1 MIREHIKNKVY
12 ECVRKRFYDPKIFN
26 NLISIYPDNG
36 EDLLIYSEIGFDSL
50 DVVEFILSLEE
61 TFKIVLPDY
70 LFNSEVTL
78 RIIIDYIYEQRKNI

>member
-12 ECVRKRFYDPKIFN
+12 ECIKNRYYDPKTFN
-26 NLISIYPDNG
+26 DLMSIHSNDG
-36 EDLLIYSEIGFDSL
+36 EDLLLYSEFNFDSL
-50 DVVEFILSLEE
+50 DIIEFILSLEE

-78 RIIIDYIYEQRKNI
+78 RIIIDYIYEQRKNN